1 MWDYLLSSS
10 CARCTSRSVV
20 YSISLKHL
28 QWGGPLRVRLIRCW
42 DNVLNY
48 FLKESGK
55 NCSTGTVNISPDPS
69 PLPLDLPL
77 LMLAGI
83 KHWPCVYIL
92 QHSYFYNFPLQSTSV
107 QERIQLALLKYLIT
121 LITFRKSPRPYFAY
135 TPYWRYWEF
144 LRVGGLSKSK
154 KEEKKFFSRGV
165 LQVCK
170 INKSKEK
177 ARIQH
182 SIGHLQLPKI
192 ISVL

>member
-107 QERIQLALLKYLIT
+107 QEQIQLALLEYLIT
-121 LITFRKSPRPYFAY
+121 KISLSENLQVHTSPTLP
-135 TPYWRYWEF
+135 TGGTGNSWGWRDCQAQK
-144 LRVGGLSKSK
+144 RR
-154 KEEKKFFSRGV
+154 EEIPRGV

-170 INKSKEK
+170 INKRKEK

-182 SIGHLQLPKI
+182 SIGHLQFPKT